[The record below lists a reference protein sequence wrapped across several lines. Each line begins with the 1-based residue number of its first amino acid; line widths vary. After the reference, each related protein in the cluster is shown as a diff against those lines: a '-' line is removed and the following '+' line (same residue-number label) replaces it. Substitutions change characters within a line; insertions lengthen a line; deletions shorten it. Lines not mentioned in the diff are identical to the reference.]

1 MTPETGQQVITTD
14 ILPNIWRSRDKKTM
28 KFGQVIENNI
38 RNIFLEKPYTKY
50 GGKASSRPFY
60 KKSKLRIFLDQYTEL
75 LNCYKVCFI
84 ACPSRGLA
92 KYMNIKVLTT
102 CFYHI

>member
-1 MTPETGQQVITTD
+1 
-14 ILPNIWRSRDKKTM
+14 M